1 MHQLFGCQIPKC
13 QSEKGGNNGAKSV
26 PSRSIRAV
34 CRALGSDF
42 HRLLEVQLKS
52 STGATAS
59 STFYHFV
66 PHLSV
71 KSFNVKQKLVGTRPT
86 PALIGETTM
95 PCAVLRLQLL
105 GVVFRLMVLSLFVRL
120 DFS

>member
-1 MHQLFGCQIPKC
+1 MHQLCKC
-13 QSEKGGNNGAKSV
+13 QSEEGGQNGGSPV
-26 PSRSIRAV
+26 QSRSIRAV

-52 STGATAS
+52 STGLTAS

-71 KSFNVKQKLVGTRPT
+71 KSFNVKQKLEGTHPT
-86 PALIGETTM
+86 PALVGETTM